1 MSAND
6 IKTAVKEI
14 SPLFIDGVWRPGSE
28 QQVSEDFNP
37 LTGEVYAFVAQASA
51 QDVNDAI
58 DAAYRARE
66 GWRNMLA
73 SEKEAILIKAADVI
87 AARTDELRDVIIEES
102 GSVFGKAMFEISYCV
117 DLLRVAAG
125 LVRQVT
131 GETLPMTMPGQLGMT
146 IRQPL
151 GVIAGIAPFN
161 APFLLAMKKVAF
173 ALAAGNTFVLKPS
186 EYTSVIGL
194 KIASIFEEAGL
205 PAGVLNVIPGPSEM
219 VGEILMSDPRVKMVT
234 FTGST
239 RVGRLLAAQAGKYL
253 KRLTLEMGGKNPCII
268 LNDADLDYAVDA
280 AAFGIYFHQG
290 QVCMAS
296 SRIIVEAGLFDSF
309 CKKFAAKAKSLK
321 MGDPHDPTTIV
332 GPLIRESQCAVI
344 NGHVQDAVAK
354 GAKLLCGGKHEGA
367 LYAPTVLAG
376 VTPEMKVYAEESFGP
391 ITSVICAADSED
403 ALRIA
408 NDTSYGL
415 SSAVMTN
422 DLQKAFD
429 LALRLEAGMVHINNC
444 TVADEPHV
452 PFGGVKN
459 SGVGREGGRASMD
472 EMTELKWITTQL
484 GKRGFPF

>member
-1 MSAND
+1 MSKNE
-6 IKTAVKEI
+6 IKAMVKEI
-14 SPLFIDGVWRPGSE
+14 SPLFIDGVWRQGSE
-28 QQVSEDFNP
+28 QEVSEDLNP
-37 LTGEVYAFVAQASA
+37 LTNEVYAFVSQASA
-51 QDVNDAI
+51 KDVDDAI
-58 DAAYRARE
+58 AAAHRAR
-66 GWRNMLA
+66 GAWADMVA
-73 SEKEAILIKAADVI
+73 SKREAILIRAADII

-102 GSVFGKAMFEISYCV
+102 GSVFGKAMFEISYCI

-131 GETLPMTMPGQLGMT
+131 GDTLPMTEPGQLGMS
-146 IRQPL
+146 IRRPL

-205 PAGVLNVIPGPSEM
+205 PAGVLNVIPGPSQM
-219 VGEILMSDPRVKMVT
+219 VGEILMNDPRVKMVT

-239 RVGRLLAAQAGKYL
+239 RVGRLLAEQAGKSL
-253 KRLTLEMGGKNPCII
+253 KRLTLEMGGKNPFIV
-268 LNDADLDYAVDA
+268 LNDADVDYAVDA

-296 SRIIVEAGLFDSF
+296 SRIIVEAGLYDSF
-309 CKKFAAKAKSLK
+309 CQKFAAKAKSLK
-321 MGDPHDPTTIV
+321 VGDPHDPATII
-332 GPLIRESQCAVI
+332 GPLIRRSQCAVI
-344 NGHVQDAVAK
+344 NTHVEDAVAK
-354 GAKLLCGGKHEGA
+354 GAKLLCGGKHDDS
-367 LYAPTVLAG
+367 LYQATVLAG

-391 ITSVICAADSED
+391 ITSVIKAADSEE

-422 DLQKAFD
+422 DLQKAMD
-429 LALRLEAGMVHINNC
+429 IALRLEAGMVHINNC

-459 SGVGREGGRASMD
+459 SGFGREGGRASMD

-484 GKRGFPF
+484 GKRQFPF